1 LDGYLSLAAS
11 ERWMA
16 TVNCK
21 REITSAVL
29 VLSFAGLACA
39 QENLDSGKTGAQL
52 YASNCAIC
60 HKTPQSLGRGGIFGL
75 SGFLREHYAASRE
88 SAAAI
93 AAYIES
99 TGRGA
104 LPGKAARTAK
114 KGDKNKKPGV
124 KTNDT
129 NPRNSKS
136 QATTEEAKPADA
148 KPADAKPS
156 ESKGGEPKTDAA
168 PAAKPDEPK
177 KPD

>member
-1 LDGYLSLAAS
+1 
-11 ERWMA
+11 MA
-16 TVNCK
+16 MVNCK

-60 HKTPQSLGRGGIFGL
+60 HKTPQRLGRGGMFGL
-75 SGFLREHYAASRE
+75 SGFLREHYTASRE
-88 SAAAI
+88 TAAAI

-99 TGRGA
+99 TSRA
-104 LPGKAARTAK
+104 AVPGKRIGPAARTAK
-114 KGDKNKKPGV
+114 GGDKTKKPGV

-129 NPRNSKS
+129 NPTNTKS
-136 QATTEEAKPADA
+136 QATTVEAKPADAKPADA

-156 ESKGGEPKTDAA
+156 EAKASEPKTETT

>member
-1 LDGYLSLAAS
+1 
-11 ERWMA
+11 MA
-16 TVNCK
+16 MVNCK

-60 HKTPQSLGRGGIFGL
+60 HKTPQSLGRGGVFGL

-99 TGRGA
+99 TGRA
-104 LPGKAARTAK
+104 APGKRIGPAARTAK
-114 KGDKNKKPGV
+114 GGDKTKKLGV

-129 NPRNSKS
+129 NPTNTKS
-136 QATTEEAKPADA
+136 QATTVEAKPADA
-148 KPADAKPS
+148 KPAEAKAS
-156 ESKGGEPKTDAA
+156 EPKTDAA

>member
-1 LDGYLSLAAS
+1 
-11 ERWMA
+11 MA
-16 TVNCK
+16 MVNCK

-52 YASNCAIC
+52 YTSNCATC
-60 HKTPQSLGRGGIFGL
+60 HKTPHSLGRRGMFGL
-75 SGFLREHYAASRE
+75 SEFLREHYTASRE

-99 TGRGA
+99 TGRAA
-104 LPGKAARTAK
+104 LPGNRMGPAARTAK
-114 KGDKNKKPGV
+114 GGDKNKKPGV

-129 NPRNSKS
+129 NSTNTKS

-156 ESKGGEPKTDAA
+156 EAKASEPKTNAA

-177 KPD
+177 KPN

>member
-1 LDGYLSLAAS
+1 
-11 ERWMA
+11 M
-16 TVNCK
+16 NCK

-60 HKTPQSLGRGGIFGL
+60 HKTPQSLGRGGMFGL

-99 TGRGA
+99 TRPGR
-104 LPGKAARTAK
+104 AAR
-114 KGDKNKKPGV
+114 
-124 KTNDT
+124 
-129 NPRNSKS
+129 
-136 QATTEEAKPADA
+136 QAHGSGCAHRQRRRQKQEA
-148 KPADAKPS
+148 
-156 ESKGGEPKTDAA
+156 GR
-168 PAAKPDEPK
+168 
-177 KPD
+177 